1 MMWAWVA
8 AAALAQG
15 AGPEIF
21 AETEGWSIAR
31 HDGGCLMTR
40 EFGDEGD
47 TIVTFS
53 VDPTDAVTPLTILVG
68 NSGWSFPDADDD
80 GYRIEFSGSDAVW
93 KDLAVRTF
101 NTEDEGDGQPDG
113 VISIGFADDAIT
125 PLLEDVAG
133 ATALHLMRRGETV
146 DRVPLSG
153 TDAAVHSLGACVGA
167 LR

>member
-1 MMWAWVA
+1 MMLAWVA
-8 AAALAQG
+8 ALALAQA

-40 EFGDEGD
+40 AFGGEGD

-53 VDPTDAVTPLTILVG
+53 VDPSDAVSPLTVLVG
-68 NSGWSFPDADDD
+68 NSAWSFPEADDD
-80 GYRIEFSGSDAVW
+80 GYRIEFAGNDAVW

-101 NTEDEGDGQPDG
+101 NTEDEGDGRADG

-133 ATALHLMRRGETV
+133 ATGLHLMRRGETV

-153 TDAAVHSLGACVGA
+153 TEAAVHSLGACVGA
-167 LR
+167 LP